1 MFKTTV
7 VKIYILILLFS
18 IFSVTSANVESSS
31 QKKVALAES
40 TLLDLENK
48 LTRWKTQV
56 DQYYSERFLQID
68 EQLASAN
75 KSLHDLNN
83 GSYTGSAYKLVQ
95 DWRRHIDRLH
105 TNIIGTPPANPF
117 SETKLVSEEELEVG
131 SELHQRYNLFYNEYL
146 KFTREIDQNQERYSR
161 SYLDVLGLLSKCR
174 ASILNRSNDSDYKV
188 YFSLRQV
195 VIDIKREVLI
205 LPKIYQI
212 SWQNKLVEIKHSLQI
227 SGLKGYYFVVSELI
241 IWMLFFI
248 FIIFAA
254 RRFEIFQ
261 EKVEAILD
269 SLIEKLDSA
278 YKISKILVYV
288 LEIFSRSATWV
299 LLFLSSLL
307 LKELLKHSL
316 FFEFELPLTA
326 LEIYSYYKIAFVA
339 LRYSLVKLKTSALL
353 NLSYATQLRLLRDF
367 SSLLKM
373 AFISILLLSSIN
385 FFTSK
390 SILFQVTFVAT
401 IILLLGQVIYIMN
414 QWKVNLYKHLS
425 HETSSSSLNIVR
437 TLLRVRFL
445 SALIVPFVAIALLG
459 IWLFSHIYYE
469 LQRFE
474 WVKKVSAKILI
485 LKARRHATNSEQ
497 TLDKAAPNVY
507 TNQVL
512 ANNDIPLDMFVDRTQ
527 YYEIIDYINASQVQT
542 SGGTLNNT
550 LVISGTYGAG
560 KTTFLYKLAE
570 HFSDN
575 YNVMFFDLESEC
587 KKDPDLGSINFLFQ
601 DLDPTLKHIVFID
614 NFHKC
619 FLPNSTYKKL
629 LQEITSQSISLGRNL
644 FLCLSV
650 QATPWKHQENTINL
664 SNYFSKTLHLSR
676 FNYDEM
682 NQLIEKRHK
691 RTRYKVSFA
700 EIALKDERLS
710 TIKDHESK
718 ALEQLLKIIW
728 EKSGKSPRLALHLW
742 CECLSADGDNA
753 LTASYP
759 KDLIPTFLY
768 KNLDTDSLFILS
780 SLLRYH
786 AMNFKEFCSALEDA
800 YSEEQLRLKLSQLCR
815 KNIILRDLDGYYFF
829 NPWVYRDLLQYL
841 EVKGY
846 VT

>member
-1 MFKTTV
+1 MFNTTII
-7 VKIYILILLFS
+7 KQIALILTIS
-18 IFSVTSANVESSS
+18 I
-31 QKKVALAES
+31 S
-40 TLLDLENK
+40 TLINASVDDTLPVQNASTNNNLIDLEEK
-48 LTRWKTQV
+48 LKNWKSKIN
-56 DQYYSERFLQID
+56 QYYSDRFLQID
-68 EQLASAN
+68 EQLASATRT
-75 KSLHDLNN
+75 LHDLNN
-83 GSYTGSAYKLVQ
+83 GSYKGSTYKVVQ
-95 DWRRHIDRLH
+95 DWRRHIDKLH

-117 SETKLVSEEELEVG
+117 SETKLISEEELEIG

-195 VIDIKREVLI
+195 IRDIKREILI
-205 LPKIYQI
+205 LPKVYQT
-212 SWQNKLVEIKHSLQI
+212 SWQNKLTEIKHSLQI
-227 SGLKGYYFVVSELI
+227 GGLKGYYVVVSELI
-241 IWMLFFI
+241 IWILFSI

-254 RRFEIFQ
+254 RRFDIFQ

-288 LEIFSRSATWV
+288 LEVFSRSATWV
-299 LLFLSSLL
+299 LLFFSSLL

-326 LEIYSYYKIAFVA
+326 LEIYCYYKIAFVA

-437 TLLRVRFL
+437 TLLRIRFL
-445 SALIVPFVAIALLG
+445 SALIVPFVAIVLLS

-497 TLDKAAPNVY
+497 TLDKSAPNVY

-512 ANNDIPLDMFVDRTQ
+512 ASNDIPLDMFVDRTQ
-527 YYEIIDYINASQVQT
+527 YYEILDYINASQTQT
-542 SGGTLNNT
+542 EGSLNNT

-575 YNVMFFDLESEC
+575 YNVVFFDLESEC
-587 KKDPDLGSINFLFQ
+587 KKDPGLDSISFLFQ
-601 DLDPTLKHIVFID
+601 DLDPTLKHIIFVD

-619 FLPNSTYKKL
+619 FLPNSAYKKI
-629 LQEITSQSISLGRNL
+629 LQEITSKSIALGQNL

-650 QATPWKHQENTINL
+650 QATPWKHQENTIRL

-682 NQLIEKRHK
+682 KQLIEKRHK
-691 RTRYKVSFA
+691 RTKYKVSFA

-753 LTASYP
+753 LTARYP
-759 KDLIPTFLY
+759 KDLIPTLLY

-786 AMNFKEFCSALEDA
+786 AMSFKEFYSVLGDA
-800 YSEEQLRLKLSQLCR
+800 YSEEQLRLKLTQLCR
-815 KNIILRDLDGYYFF
+815 KNIVLKDIDGSYFF